1 MNRWSTEDVSWWNY
15 LYNPV
20 LVGTCHSPFVQTHRM
35 CITITQTHRM
45 YINTESTLTIV
56 ENSTGVGRPDAHLG
70 MVATSQELTC
80 AAICSFQISSQQ
92 AITENKSHDFL
103 LTEVACLLH
112 IGRRESSQVV
122 QAWGSLCAAKQ
133 ERSHCFSK
141 ETLLCQQ
148 RSKKSKLWFFQ

>member
-1 MNRWSTEDVSWWNY
+1 MQ
-15 LYNPV
+15 
-20 LVGTCHSPFVQTHRM
+20 PFGSQHLSFYKGDILSFQEGAGEIFM
-35 CITITQTHRM
+35 LGGGGQ
-45 YINTESTLTIV
+45 YFGTLTCV
-56 ENSTGVGRPDAHLG
+56 GNSMGVGRPDARLG
-70 MVATSQELTC
+70 MVGTSQELTC